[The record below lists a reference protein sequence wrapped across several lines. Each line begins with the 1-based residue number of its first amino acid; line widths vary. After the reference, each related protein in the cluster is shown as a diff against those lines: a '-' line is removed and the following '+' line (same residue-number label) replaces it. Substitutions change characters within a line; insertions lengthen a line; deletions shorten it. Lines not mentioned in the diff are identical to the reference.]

1 MAIEERIYHRYLAAE
16 QCFEKIKEARRNSK
30 YALNV
35 KDDIVESEYWRGVSE
50 GVDIGFVIC
59 LDMFSKE
66 LEKHEQEL
74 ELEKEK
80 TAEAENRYRYR
91 FWKN

>member
-1 MAIEERIYHRYLAAE
+1 MAIEERYYHRYLAAKMV
-16 QCFEKIKEARRNSK
+16 FEEEKQAKRRAYDALFDENDELMYNYHK
-30 YALNV
+30 GYADGLD
-35 KDDIVESEYWRGVSE
+35 KAFE
-50 GVDIGFVIC
+50 IC
-59 LDMFSKE
+59 RDMFSKE

-80 TAEAENRYRYR
+80 TAEAVNRYRYR